1 MDDPQ
6 AIEILSD
13 SLIDEIVG
21 AVGLPKTRFTHRLA
35 WFFFNKITTKF
46 AHIGAPFDETTRT
59 DGLPKASEICLK
71 NFCEQVYV
79 RGAENIPASGPLLV
93 VTNHPGTYD
102 GLTIFANLPRQD
114 IKWISSE
121 ILFFRLLPN
130 LEQHVLFASR
140 RDSRN
145 RMVVLRKAIKHL
157 QQGGTLVYFASGHR
171 DPDPDVYHGAL
182 KAMDGWL
189 DVFDMFFKYVP
200 ELTILPVVISGV
212 VSRHWA
218 GHWFPRIRRK
228 HIDQQRLAEF
238 GQVISQLMH
247 PGKIYLSPSIS
258 FGKPLD
264 RQQLTSAQETTLQ
277 MVISQ
282 AKDLLREHVA
292 AFGGNA
298 D

>member
-6 AIEILSD
+6 TISMLSD

-35 WFFFNKITTKF
+35 WALFNKITTRF
-46 AHIGAPFDETTRT
+46 AHIGAPFDETTKN
-59 DGLPKASEICLK
+59 DGLPKASENCLK
-71 NFCEQVYV
+71 NFCDHVNT
-79 RGAENIPASGPLLV
+79 RGVENIPPSGPLLV
-93 VTNHPGTYD
+93 ITNHPGAYD
-102 GLTIFANLPRQD
+102 GLTIFANLSRKD
-114 IKWISSE
+114 IKWISTE
-121 ILFFRLLPN
+121 IPFFHLLPN
-130 LEQHVLFASR
+130 LEEHVLFAPR
-140 RDSRN
+140 QDSRA
-145 RMVVLRKAIKHL
+145 RMVVLRNAIQHL

-171 DPDPDVYHGAL
+171 DPDPDVYHGVL
-182 KAMDGWL
+182 KAMDGWM

-200 ELTILPVVISGV
+200 ELTVLPVVISGV

-247 PGKIYLSPSIS
+247 PGKIFLSPSIS
-258 FGKPLD
+258 FGKPLKQ
-264 RQQLTSAQETTLQ
+264 QQLTSTQETTLQ
-277 MVISQ
+277 MVISL
-282 AKDLLREHVA
+282 AKELLRQHVA
-292 AFGGNA
+292 EFGGNA